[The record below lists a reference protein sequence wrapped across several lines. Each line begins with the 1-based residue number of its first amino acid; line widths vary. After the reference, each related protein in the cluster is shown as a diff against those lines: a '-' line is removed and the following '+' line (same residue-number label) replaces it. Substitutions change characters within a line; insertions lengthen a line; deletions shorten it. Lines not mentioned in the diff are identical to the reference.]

1 MTKAILENPFGH
13 FSLNFPIIILAL
25 SPFMRANIF
34 GHVLG
39 LSEVKGGYFAAAPG

>member
-13 FSLNFPIIILAL
+13 FFLKFDIIILAL

-39 LSEVKGGYFAAAPG
+39 LSDENAGYFAAAPG